1 MKRAL
6 LAGAAIVL
14 AALGLHYAR
23 PLTRAMIG
31 GAAGT
36 DAPARA
42 TPASILVITLD
53 TTRADRIGAY
63 GYGAAE
69 TPVLDA
75 LAREG
80 ARFDDATAAA
90 PITGPS
96 HAAMFTGL
104 YPARHAVRDNV
115 TTPLPPDA
123 RTLAEALE
131 ARGFATAGF
140 IGAFVLDRPYGFAQ
154 GFTTFESG
162 FARVESGAEANAE
175 RPAARVVGDAVR
187 WVEALPG
194 DQPFFAWV
202 HLYDPHAPYD
212 GGYDSELRN
221 VDREIGRLLTALRSR
236 GAYDDTLI
244 MVIADHGEGLGDH
257 GEDEHGV
264 FLYDSVLRV
273 PWIARGPGVKPGAV
287 IDAQVRGVDLFPTAL
302 DAVGLPVPEGLDGR
316 SAWPLLQGGARAE
329 APASYAESYYP
340 KLHFGWSELRAIRAD
355 GYKAIDAP
363 RPELYNLRD
372 DPGELTNL
380 YASQQAL
387 ADRMIAEA
395 ARLDRDMRGGEAV
408 VVAEP
413 DRETMERLRSLGYIG
428 AMASGA
434 GGTGEARGPDP
445 KDRIAARR
453 EYSRAL
459 SSAIDDLRA
468 GRHAEAERK
477 LRALAKEHERAYDLH
492 EFLGQAY
499 AAQGKRDEALGEYEY
514 AALLNPAAAG
524 PRLSIAELHLEHGD
538 VPSARTAVEAASKLA
553 PQSFDVALVTGRV
566 LEAEG
571 KFIDAIEAYQ
581 QAVARN
587 GANPRPR
594 MLLARLA
601 SRINRLDIAETQFR
615 ALLAMGYQPS
625 RTHVALGGIAQ
636 IRGLR
641 DQAIGHYREALRLEP
656 GLPIAAEG
664 LRRLGAG

>member
-6 LAGAAIVL
+6 LAGVAIVL
-14 AALGLHYAR
+14 AALGIQYAR
-23 PLTRAMIG
+23 QLTRAIVG
-31 GAAGT
+31 GPDT
-36 DAPARA
+36 PVRRAPAN
-42 TPASILVITLD
+42 ILLITLD

-63 GYGAAE
+63 GYPAAE
-69 TPVLDA
+69 TPVLDG

-96 HAAMFTGL
+96 HAALFTGL

-115 TTPLPPDA
+115 TTPLPDDA
-123 RTLAEALE
+123 RTLAETLAE
-131 ARGFATAGF
+131 RGFATAGF

-154 GFTTFESG
+154 GFKTFASG
-162 FARVESGAEANAE
+162 FTRVESGTEANTE
-175 RPAARVVGDAVR
+175 RPARQVVDDAVQ
-187 WVEALPG
+187 WVEALSG

-202 HLYDPHAPYD
+202 HLYDPHAPYE
-212 GGYDSELRN
+212 GGYDNEIAT
-221 VDREIGRLLTALRSR
+221 VDREIGRLLSALRTR
-236 GAYDDTLI
+236 GVYDETLI
-244 MVIADHGEGLGDH
+244 IAIADHGEGLGDH

-273 PWIARGPGVKPGAV
+273 PWIARGPGVKPNAV
-287 IDAQVRGVDLFPTAL
+287 IPSQVRGVDLLPTAL
-302 DAVGLPVPEGLDGR
+302 DALGLPVPDGLDGR
-316 SAWPLLQGGARAE
+316 SAWPLLQGGTQAD

-340 KLHFGWSELRAIRAD
+340 KLHWGWSELRAIRAD

-372 DPGELTNL
+372 DPGERTNL

-395 ARLDRDMRGGEAV
+395 ARLDREMRGGKAV

-413 DRETMERLRSLGYIG
+413 DRETMERLRSLGYVG
-428 AMASGA
+428 AMASGPGA
-434 GGTGEARGPDP
+434 GEGERGADP
-445 KDRIAARR
+445 KDRIGARR
-453 EYSRAL
+453 EYRLAI

-477 LRALAKEHERAYDLH
+477 LRALVKDNERAYDLH
-492 EFLGQAY
+492 EFLGDAY
-499 AAQGKRDEALGEYEY
+499 RAQGKLDAALGEYEY
-514 AALLNPAAAG
+514 AALLNPATAG
-524 PRLSIAELHLEHGD
+524 PPLSIAELHLERGD
-538 VPSARTAVEAASKLA
+538 AAAARAAVDAASKIA
-553 PQSFDVALVTGRV
+553 PASFDVALVTGRV

-571 KFIDAIEAYQ
+571 TFIDAIEAYE
-581 QAVARN
+581 QAIARN

-594 MLLARLA
+594 LLLARLA
-601 SRINRLDIAETQFR
+601 SRINRLDIAEAQFR
-615 ALLAMGYQPS
+615 ALLAMEYQPS

-656 GLPIAAEG
+656 GLPIAMEG
-664 LRRLGAG
+664 LRRLGAR

>member
-1 MKRAL
+1 MKRAIV
-6 LAGAAIVL
+6 AGAAILL
-14 AALGLHYAR
+14 AALGIQYAR
-23 PLTRAMIG
+23 PLTRAIVG
-31 GAAGT
+31 GPAG
-36 DAPARA
+36 PAREA
-42 TPASILVITLD
+42 PASILLITLD

-63 GYGAAE
+63 GYPAAE

-115 TTPLPPDA
+115 TTPLPEDA
-123 RTLAEALE
+123 RTLAEALAE
-131 ARGFATAGF
+131 RGFATAGF

-154 GFTTFESG
+154 GFTTFDSG
-162 FARVESGAEANAE
+162 FTRVESGTEANAE
-175 RPAARVVGDAVR
+175 RPAAPVVDDAVR

-194 DQPFFAWV
+194 GQPFFAWV

-212 GGYDSELRN
+212 GGYDNELAI
-221 VDREIGRLLTALRSR
+221 VDREIGRLLSALRARSV
-236 GAYDDTLI
+236 YDDTLI
-244 MVIADHGEGLGDH
+244 IAIADHGEGLGDH

-273 PWIARGPGVKPGAV
+273 PWIARGPGVKANAV
-287 IDAQVRGVDLFPTAL
+287 IPSQVRGVDLFPTVL
-302 DAVGLPVPEGLDGR
+302 DALGLPVPDGLDGR
-316 SAWPLLQGGARAE
+316 SAWPLLQGGTRAE

-395 ARLDRDMRGGEAV
+395 AQIDRDMRGGEAV

-413 DRETMERLRSLGYIG
+413 DRATMERLRSLGYVG
-428 AMASGA
+428 AMAAGA
-434 GGTGEARGPDP
+434 RGGGGERGPDP
-445 KDRIAARR
+445 KDRIADRR
-453 EYSRAL
+453 EYNRAISR
-459 SSAIDDLRA
+459 AIDDLRA
-468 GRHAEAERK
+468 GRHAEAEQK
-477 LRALAKEHERAYDLH
+477 LRALAQENERAYDLH
-492 EFLGQAY
+492 QFLGDAY
-499 AAQGKRDEALGEYEY
+499 RAQGKRVEALGEYEY
-514 AALLNPAAAG
+514 AALLNPTAAG
-524 PRLSIAELHLEHGD
+524 PRLSIAELHLERGN
-538 VPSARTAVEAASKLA
+538 VPAARAAVEAASEVA
-553 PQSFDVALVTGRV
+553 PESFDAAMVTGRV
-566 LEAEG
+566 FEAEG
-571 KFIDAIEAYQ
+571 KFIDAIEAYE
-581 QAVARN
+581 QAIARN
-587 GANPRPR
+587 GANSRPR

-601 SRINRLDIAETQFR
+601 SRINRFDIAEAQFR

-636 IRGLR
+636 TRGLR
-641 DQAIGHYREALRLEP
+641 DQAITHYREALRLEP
-656 GLPIAAEG
+656 GLPIAIEG
-664 LRRLGAG
+664 LRRLGAR